1 MRIQV
6 KVIPNSKEAKVE
18 KEGEGVL
25 RVRVDAPTKE
35 GKANKRL
42 IELLAEYFS
51 KPKSSV
57 RIVKG
62 LSSRNKVVEID

>member
-62 LSSRNKVVEID
+62 LSSRNKVVEIN